1 MNGPMQFGHFDDQA
15 KEYVVD
21 RPDTP
26 RPWSN
31 YLGSTE
37 YGAIIT
43 NHAGGY
49 SFYRSAAQHRI
60 LRFRGNSV
68 PLDQPGRYFYVR
80 DRDGGDFWSTSW
92 QPVGKPLEAYAS
104 QCRHGMGY
112 TIITSAYSGI
122 STESTYFVP
131 LGQTF
136 EYWRLVVKND
146 GPTPRRLSVFTYC
159 EFASVGHLTN
169 DLLNLQYS
177 LFVSKAEARSGMMA
191 YASHPH
197 QPFDPANLRSAHR
210 YWMNVAGAKVVGFE
224 TLRERFIG
232 NYGSYAQPEA
242 VVRGSLTNFET
253 AGENMIGT
261 QQVDLELAPGQSQ
274 ELIVML
280 GLGTPESHGVA
291 AVKEFA
297 DSARCQRELER
308 VKESWHALLGSTWVK
323 TPDAEFDSM
332 VNVWNAYNALITYAW
347 SRSAST
353 IYNGERDGLGYRDTV
368 QDFLAV
374 TPLLKQDMRE
384 RLELMLTGQ
393 VECGG
398 AMPLVR
404 PFDHQPGKEQPP
416 KKEDFRS
423 DDALW
428 LFHAVPAYVAET
440 GEIEFYEKVL
450 PYADHGSATV
460 LGHLR
465 RALEFNLERT
475 GKNGLPSGLSAD
487 WNDCCKLGYTGESVM
502 VAFQVCY
509 GLRVY
514 REVAERLGQ
523 SSEAAWAGEERTKM
537 ERKIQSTC
545 WDGDWF
551 IWATGADGTRFGTKQ
566 MEEGKV
572 YLNTQVWAVIS
583 GVATDAQARRA
594 LESTR
599 EHLAT
604 PYGLMLCSPPFEKT
618 PRHIMDGVVYNK
630 GIKENAGIFNH
641 PQAWAVMAECL
652 RGNGDQAFEYYRAYM
667 PSAYNTRAE
676 LREIEPYV
684 HSQTTYATI
693 SPNAGKSR
701 VPWLTGTASWS
712 LFVAVQ
718 SILGIVPEVDGLRID
733 PCIPR
738 HWPGFEVQRV
748 FRGKKLNIR
757 VNNPSS
763 SCRGVREMKLDGKR
777 VEGNLVPLSALRDGL
792 SVEVTL
798 AS

>member
-1 MNGPMQFGHFDDQA
+1 MQFGHFDDEA

-43 NHAGGY
+43 NHAGGF
-49 SFYRSAAQHRI
+49 SFYRSAALHRI
-60 LRFRGNSV
+60 LRLRGNSV
-68 PLDQPGRYFYVR
+68 PLDQPGRYFYLR
-80 DRDGGDFWSTSW
+80 DRDSGDYWSASW
-92 QPVGKPLEAYAS
+92 QPVGKPLDAYS
-104 QCRHGMGY
+104 SKCRHGMGY
-112 TIITSAYSGI
+112 TIITSQYGGI
-122 STESTYFVP
+122 ATESTYFVP

-136 EYWRLVVKND
+136 EYWRLKVQNT
-146 GPTPRRLSVFTYC
+146 GTRPRRLSVFTYC
-159 EFASVGHLTN
+159 EFANVGHLLN
-169 DLLNLQYS
+169 DLTNLQYS
-177 LFVSKAEARSGMMA
+177 LFVSKAEARQGMMA

-197 QPFDPANLRSAHR
+197 EAFNPEDLRSSCR
-210 YWMNVAGAKVVGFE
+210 YWMKICGGKVAGFE

-261 QQVDLELAPGQSQ
+261 QQVDLELAPGESR
-274 ELIVML
+274 ELIVLL
-280 GLGTPESHGVA
+280 GLGTPESHGVRTSE
-291 AVKEFA
+291 EFG
-297 DSARCQRELER
+297 SSERCESELER
-308 VKESWHALLGSTWVK
+308 VKRSWHALIGSVWVK
-323 TPDAEFDSM
+323 TPDPEFDSM

-347 SRSAST
+347 SRSASL

-368 QDFLAV
+368 QDFLGV
-374 TPLLKQDMRE
+374 TPLLKGEMRA

-393 VECGG
+393 VASGG

-404 PFDHQPGKEQPP
+404 PFDHKPGHERTPAP
-416 KKEDFRS
+416 EEFRS
-423 DDALW
+423 DDCLW

-440 GEIEFYEKVL
+440 GEVAFYDKVL
-450 PYADHGSATV
+450 PYADEGRATV

-475 GKNGLPSGLSAD
+475 GRNGLPCGLSAD

-509 GLRVY
+509 GLAVY
-514 REVAERLGQ
+514 RDIAQHLGRPN
-523 SSEAAWAGEERTKM
+523 EAQWASNERTKL
-537 ERKIQSTC
+537 EQAIQRMC

-551 IWATGADGTRFGTKQ
+551 IWATGKDGTVFGTKQ

-572 YLNTQVWAVIS
+572 YLNTQVWSVIS
-583 GVATDAQARRA
+583 GVATEAQGRRA
-594 LESTR
+594 LESMR
-599 EHLAT
+599 EWLAT
-604 PYGLMLCSPPFEKT
+604 PYGLMLCAPPFEKT
-618 PRHIMDGVVYNK
+618 PRHVMDGVVYNK
-630 GIKENAGIFNH
+630 GIKENGGIFNH
-641 PQAWAVMAECL
+641 PQAWAVMAECAL
-652 RGNGDQAFEYYRAYM
+652 GHGDQAFEYYRAYM
-667 PSAYNTRAE
+667 PAAYNTRAE

-684 HSQTTYATI
+684 HSQTTYASC

-718 SILGIVPEVDGLRID
+718 HILGIVPEVDGLRID

-738 HWPGFEVQRV
+738 HWPGFEVQRT
-748 FRGKKLNIR
+748 FRGHRLTIR
-757 VNNPSS
+757 VENPASA
-763 SCRGVREMKLDGKR
+763 CRGVRELRVDGKLIA
-777 VEGNLVPLSALRDGL
+777 GNCVPVSALRDGL
-792 SVEVTL
+792 LVEVKL
-798 AS
+798 G

>member
-1 MNGPMQFGHFDDQA
+1 MTGRMQFGHFDDQA

-37 YGAIIT
+37 YGAIVT

-49 SFYRSAAQHRI
+49 SFYRSAALHRI
-60 LRFRGNSV
+60 LRLRGNAV
-68 PLDQPGRYFYVR
+68 PLDQPGRYFYLR
-80 DRDGGDFWSTSW
+80 DRDSGDYWSSSW
-92 QPVGKPLEAYAS
+92 QPVGKPLDLYSS

-146 GPTPRRLSVFTYC
+146 GPAPRRLSVFTYC
-159 EFASVGHLTN
+159 EFANVGHLLN
-169 DLLNLQYS
+169 DLTNLQYS
-177 LFVSKAEARSGMMA
+177 LFVSKAEARAGMLA
-191 YASHPH
+191 FASHPH
-197 QPFDPANLRSAHR
+197 QPFDPDDLRSAHR
-210 YWMNVAGAKVVGFE
+210 YWMNVAGAKVVAFE

-253 AGENMIGT
+253 AGENMCGT
-261 QQVDLELAPGQSQ
+261 QQVDLELGPGESR

-280 GLGTPESHGVA
+280 GLGTPESHGVT
-291 AVKEFA
+291 AVEQFGN
-297 DSARCQRELER
+297 SRRCQRELER
-308 VKESWHALLGSTWVK
+308 VKQSWHALLGSSWVK
-323 TPDAEFDSM
+323 TPDPEFDSM

-368 QDFLAV
+368 QDFLGV
-374 TPLLKQDMRE
+374 TPLLKQDMRG

-393 VECGG
+393 VESGG

-416 KKEDFRS
+416 RKEDFRS

-440 GEIEFYEKVL
+440 GELDFYNKEL
-450 PYADHGSATV
+450 PYADRGSATV

-475 GKNGLPSGLSAD
+475 GRNGLPSGLAAD

-509 GLRVY
+509 GLSVY
-514 REVAERLGQ
+514 RGIAERFGLER
-523 SSEAAWAGEERTKM
+523 EASWADDERVEL
-537 ERKIQSTC
+537 ERKIQSVC

-599 EHLAT
+599 EALAT
-604 PYGLMLCSPPFEKT
+604 PYGLMLCAPPFEKT

-630 GIKENAGIFNH
+630 GIKENGGIFNH

-652 RGNGDQAFEYYRAYM
+652 RGNGDQAYEYYRAYM

-718 SILGIVPEVDGLRID
+718 SILGIVPELDGLRID

-738 HWPGFEVQRV
+738 HWPRFEVQRV
-748 FRGKKLNIR
+748 FRGKRLTIR
-757 VNNPSS
+757 VENPSS
-763 SCRGVREMKLDGKR
+763 SCRGVRELLVDGKPIA
-777 VEGNLVPLSALRDGL
+777 GNVVPLSALRDG
-792 SVEVTL
+792 SSIEATL

>member
-1 MNGPMQFGHFDDQA
+1 MQFGHFDDEA
-15 KEYVVD
+15 KEYVID

-37 YGAIIT
+37 YGAVIT
-43 NHAGGY
+43 NHAGGF
-49 SFYRSAAQHRI
+49 SFYRSAALHRI
-60 LRFRGNSV
+60 LRLRGNAV
-68 PLDQPGRYFYVR
+68 PLDQPGRYFYLR
-80 DRDGGDFWSTSW
+80 DRDNADYWSSSW
-92 QPVGKPLEAYAS
+92 QPVGKPLDTYS
-104 QCRHGMGY
+104 STCRHGMGY
-112 TIITSAYSGI
+112 TVITSAYSGI

-136 EYWRLVVKND
+136 EYWRLNVKNT
-146 GPTPRRLSVFTYC
+146 GSTPRRLSVFTYC
-159 EFASVGHLTN
+159 EFANVGHLIN
-169 DLLNLQYS
+169 DLTNLQYS
-177 LFVSKAEARSGMMA
+177 LFVSKAEARHGMVA

-197 QPFDPANLRSAHR
+197 QPFDPADLRSAHR
-210 YWMNVAGAKVVGFE
+210 YWMNVSGAKVVGFE

-253 AGENMIGT
+253 AGENIIGT
-261 QQVDLELAPGQSQ
+261 QQVDLDLAPGESR

-280 GLGTPESHGVA
+280 GLGTPESHGIA
-291 AVKEFA
+291 TVKEYA
-297 DSARCQRELER
+297 QPERCQAELER
-308 VKESWHALLGSTWVK
+308 VKKSWHSLLESTWVK
-323 TPDAEFDSM
+323 TPDPEFDSM
-332 VNVWNAYNALITYAW
+332 VNVWNAYNSLITYAW
-347 SRSAST
+347 SRAASL

-368 QDFLAV
+368 QDFLGV
-374 TPLLKQDMRE
+374 TPLLKQDMRP

-393 VECGG
+393 ASTGG

-404 PFDHQPGKEQPP
+404 PFDHHPGKEPSP
-416 KKEDFRS
+416 NPEEYRS
-423 DDALW
+423 DDCLW

-440 GEIEFYEKVL
+440 GELDFYHKEL
-450 PYADHGSATV
+450 PYADQGSATV

-475 GKNGLPSGLSAD
+475 GMNGLPCGLSAD

-509 GLRVY
+509 GLDIY
-514 REVAERLGQ
+514 RGIAERFELNQ
-523 SSEAAWAGEERTKM
+523 EANWARQERAKL
-537 ERKIQSTC
+537 ERAIQAMC

-551 IWATGADGTRFGTKQ
+551 IWATGKDGTKFGTKQ

-583 GVATDAQARRA
+583 GVATEAQAKRA
-594 LESTR
+594 LESTK
-599 EHLAT
+599 EALAT
-604 PYGLMLCSPPFEKT
+604 PYGLMLCAPPFEKT
-618 PRHIMDGVVYNK
+618 PRHVMDGVVYNK
-630 GIKENAGIFNH
+630 GIKENGGIFNH

-652 RGNGDQAFEYYRAYM
+652 RGNGDQAYEYYRAYM

-684 HSQTTYATI
+684 HSQTTYASI

-712 LFVAVQ
+712 SFVAVQ
-718 SILGIVPEVDGLRID
+718 SILGIVPELDGLRID

-738 HWPGFEVQRV
+738 HWPRFEATRV
-748 FRGKKLNIR
+748 FRGKRLTIK
-757 VNNPSS
+757 VENPSS
-763 SCRGVREMKLDGKR
+763 ASSGVRQLRLDGK
-777 VEGNLVPLSALRDGL
+777 VVSGNVVPLAALRDGL
-792 SVEVTL
+792 VVEVTL
-798 AS
+798 GA

>member
-1 MNGPMQFGHFDDQA
+1 MQFGHFDDEA
-15 KEYVVD
+15 KEYVID

-43 NHAGGY
+43 NHAGGF
-49 SFYRSAAQHRI
+49 SFYRSAALHRI
-60 LRFRGNSV
+60 LRLRGNAV
-68 PLDQPGRYFYVR
+68 PLDQPGRYFYLR
-80 DRDGGDFWSTSW
+80 DRDSGDYWSSSW
-92 QPVGKPLEAYAS
+92 QPVGKPLDVYS
-104 QCRHGMGY
+104 STCRHGMGY
-112 TIITSAYSGI
+112 TVITSAYSGI
-122 STESTYFVP
+122 STETTYFVP

-136 EYWRLVVKND
+136 EYWRMRVKNT
-146 GPTPRRLSVFTYC
+146 GSTPRRLSVFTYC
-159 EFASVGHLTN
+159 EFANVGHLLN
-169 DLLNLQYS
+169 DLTNLQYS
-177 LFVSKAEARSGMMA
+177 LFVSKAEARQGMLA
-191 YASHPH
+191 FASHPH
-197 QPFDPANLRSAHR
+197 QPFDPADLRSAHR
-210 YWMNVAGAKVVGFE
+210 YWMNIAGAKVVGFE

-232 NYGSYAQPEA
+232 NYGSYERPEA
-242 VVRGSLTNFET
+242 VVRGSVTNFET
-253 AGENMIGT
+253 AGENIVGT
-261 QQVDLELAPGQSQ
+261 LQVDIELAPGESR
-274 ELIVML
+274 ELCVML

-291 AVKEFA
+291 AVEQFA
-297 DSARCQRELER
+297 SPERCQAELER
-308 VKESWHALLGSTWVK
+308 VKKSWHSMLESEWVK
-323 TPDAEFDSM
+323 TPDPEFDSM
-332 VNVWNAYNALITYAW
+332 VNVWNAYNSLITYAW
-347 SRSAST
+347 SRAAST

-368 QDFLAV
+368 QDFLGV
-374 TPLLKQDMRE
+374 TPLLKEEMRP

-393 VECGG
+393 ASTGG

-404 PFDHQPGKEQPP
+404 PFDHHPGKEPP
-416 KKEDFRS
+416 PRLEEYRS

-440 GEIEFYEKVL
+440 GEVDFYNKEL
-450 PYADHGSATV
+450 PYADTGSASV

-475 GKNGLPSGLSAD
+475 GMNGLPCGLSAD

-509 GLRVY
+509 GLDVY
-514 REVAERLGQ
+514 RGIAERFDLGAEV
-523 SSEAAWAGEERTKM
+523 SWAAQQRAKLEKA
-537 ERKIQSTC
+537 IQAVC

-551 IWATGADGTRFGTKQ
+551 IWATGKDGTKFGTKQ

-583 GVATDAQARRA
+583 GVATEAQAKRA
-594 LESTR
+594 LESTK
-599 EHLAT
+599 EALAT
-604 PYGLMLCSPPFEKT
+604 PYGLMLCAPPFEKT

-630 GIKENAGIFNH
+630 GIKENGGIFNH

-652 RGNGDQAFEYYRAYM
+652 RGNGDQAYEYYRAYM

-684 HSQTTYATI
+684 HSQTTYASI

-718 SILGIVPEVDGLRID
+718 SILGIVPELDGLRID
-733 PCIPR
+733 PCIPK
-738 HWPGFEVQRV
+738 HWPRFEVKRV
-748 FRGKKLNIR
+748 FRGKQIQIR
-757 VNNPSS
+757 VENPSS
-763 SCRGVREMKLDGKR
+763 VSRGVRQLRVDGK
-777 VEGNLVPLSALRDGL
+777 VVSGNVLPLAALRDGL
-792 SVEVTL
+792 VVEVTL
-798 AS
+798 GA